1 MTLSIAPSHSPAPAW
16 MRAAAA
22 FACEP
27 HVLRATTVT
36 TVSLDTAWPSGAVQT
51 RQMDLAHEHERTEV
65 TFTRQ

>member
-1 MTLSIAPSHSPAPAW
+1 